1 MKKGESILFETTEGR
16 KHLYRVVGID
26 VVDSRR
32 GSLVLDT
39 ETPMLSLV
47 TCYPFA
53 AHEAGGPMRFVVT
66 AQMLF

>member
-1 MKKGESILFETTEGR
+1 
-16 KHLYRVVGID
+16 
-26 VVDSRR
+26 
-32 GSLVLDT
+32 
-39 ETPMLSLV
+39 LSLV